1 MLLFRTIHM
10 KISHFLV
17 ALPFFALSSCSDLG
31 TAPTVER
38 SLDDIREAVFRYQFL
53 HNASGQQQNAGV
65 YFIGLYVTG
74 DRNLPVR
81 YVDPSDN
88 LLARFAGNAP
98 PVKKASESTY
108 SVQGVFDIRTG
119 ARGLL
124 FRIESVTEIDP
135 DQVEVTGGYF
145 EAGLS
150 ASGNVYTVTRTSD
163 RWTVVKDRLIWI
175 S

>member
-1 MLLFRTIHM
+1 M
-10 KISHFLV
+10 KISRVLV
-17 ALPFFALSSCSDLG
+17 ALSLFVLSSCDDLG
-31 TAPTVER
+31 TTPPVER

-53 HNASGQQQNAGV
+53 HNASGQQQNAGA

-74 DRNLPVR
+74 EPTLPVH

-88 LLARFAGNAP
+88 LLARFAGNTP

-108 SVQGVFDIRTG
+108 SVQGVFDIHTG

-150 ASGNVYTVTRTSD
+150 ASGNVYTVTRTNG
-163 RWTVVKDRLIWI
+163 RWTVVKDRLSWI